1 MSELRIE
8 KGLSPEEIYQKIE
21 EEHGKNYNVRSK
33 NKKKKYIFPFKFKTE
48 YIYEYELT
56 KQPKKDKK
64 AIIEVLKQAKVEK
77 TKKVEMGTDTPNIE
91 SASVPAQVQ
100 VVNSV
105 HSPEIY
111 DYLLEQ
117 ELDEKWIKHLIEL
130 AEKDQPQTVL
140 DWKEKISNII
150 ESQMEDWVEKNDFQI
165 LTLFGP
171 TGVGKTTTLIKIM
184 NRLQSG
190 NKKIGVITT
199 DNFRVGAYEQMK
211 NYSEKLDFP
220 LIQSNVDE
228 LTVPVNVLKHQK
240 GMDYIL
246 IDTYGRNPKDK
257 EMKDEIQMYL
267 NTVNPESVS
276 LVLAANQKYKDMVKT
291 IQAYNDV
298 KIDHLIITKIDE
310 TDSLGFIYNLY
321 KEFNIPISYL
331 TFGQKVPGDIE
342 TFSSNAYVKRLWESF
357 SI

>member
-1 MSELRIE
+1 MSQLKVE

-21 EEHGKNYNVRSK
+21 EEHGKNYNILNK
-33 NKKKKYIFPFKFKTE
+33 NRKKKYVFPFRFRTE
-48 YIYEYELT
+48 YIYEYEIT

-91 SASVPAQVQ
+91 ATPTPAP

-111 DYLLEQ
+111 DYLVEQ
-117 ELDEKWIKHLIEL
+117 ELDEKWIRHLIEL
-130 AEKDQPQTVL
+130 AEKEQPQTVL

-150 ESQMEDWVEKNDFQI
+150 ESEMQDWVEKNDFQI

-199 DNFRVGAYEQMK
+199 DNFRVGAYEQMN

-220 LIQSNVDE
+220 LIQSNVAE

-342 TFSSNAYVKRLWESF
+342 TFSSKAYVKRLWESF